1 MRPACGARQT
11 PAVASRVRDNAAR
24 SDCEMKPVA
33 TGCITFTIV
42 LALYASGQVRSHPA
56 NSATASV
63 TSRQPRSPGML
74 MPVMTHVA
82 RVIKTRSTA
91 FTAQRITSPPSCRA
105 RLRSLE
111 ISARNNILKTA
122 NPRLFFRMDA
132 GKDGFLQTAVG
143 RGSPSKCSGILVSLG
158 EPLVDSRL

>member
-56 NSATASV
+56 NSSTASV

-91 FTAQRITSPPSCRA
+91 FTAQFRA
-105 RLRSLE
+105 RLLRVHSAGNLRERWGAIADSAEPSSTAMVVNVLVPRPLKALPHPRRRRPNRS
-111 ISARNNILKTA
+111 
-122 NPRLFFRMDA
+122 PRR
-132 GKDGFLQTAVG
+132 
-143 RGSPSKCSGILVSLG
+143 RSPSRPPRS
-158 EPLVDSRL
+158 P